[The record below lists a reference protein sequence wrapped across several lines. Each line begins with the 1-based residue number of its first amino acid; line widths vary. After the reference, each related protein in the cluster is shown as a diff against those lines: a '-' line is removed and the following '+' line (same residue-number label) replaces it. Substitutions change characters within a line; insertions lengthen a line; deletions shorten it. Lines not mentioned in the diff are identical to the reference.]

1 MSTPAQYDIIIN
13 DYSSQFPGILNDFMS
28 AFKNHMKNPGDSE
41 ITAVYTTKS
50 GNMDKIV
57 ANMFVTNNGIQTDIN
72 TIYTALSGTGGLN
85 SKISSKKSNIT
96 LMQQKLAD
104 FIGSGNSSST
114 LIDNTID
121 RYKFQYM
128 SNVLLILGIFLILW
142 MLFKIFRNTGA
153 STSTSTNM
161 TAASTN
167 TVIPLQTQR

>member
-1 MSTPAQYDIIIN
+1 
-13 DYSSQFPGILNDFMS
+13 
-28 AFKNHMKNPGDSE
+28 
-41 ITAVYTTKS
+41 
-50 GNMDKIV
+50 
-57 ANMFVTNNGIQTDIN
+57 MFVTNNGIQTDIN
-72 TIYTALSGTGGLN
+72 TINTALSGTGGLN